1 MPATSAFSKNTIS
14 RAELTPECIHC
25 GLCLQACPTYIEL
38 GQEAD
43 SPRGRIYLMRAQE
56 RGVLGV
62 SGSFVNHI
70 SACLDCR
77 ACESACPSGVPYGEM
92 VEKAREVIEQASRRP
107 LAINALR
114 RIFFKSILPSRRWLR
129 LSFAILRFYQLLGL
143 HRVVRASGILK
154 LLPGQLNQLE
164 QLLPDLRQ
172 KTQHVPLG
180 KVFPA
185 EGAVQ
190 HRVGLLTG
198 CVMNEIF
205 GEINQ
210 ATIRVL
216 QRNGCDVVVPKNQAC
231 CGALHCHAGIM
242 DTARELAFR
251 NIQAFEEEQV
261 DVVISNASGCGAKL
275 KEYPGLFSND
285 SALRHRA
292 EGFTA
297 KVEDISSFLDRLPQL
312 AKPGRIHARVA
323 YDDPC
328 HLLHAMKVSKPP
340 RNLLRFIPELELV
353 ELRTPEQCCG
363 SAGIYNL
370 THFELSMKILER
382 KVADINEAR
391 VDIVATGNPGCILQ
405 IAYGLERAG
414 LKGVKV
420 LHPIELLDRA
430 YSALNEGG

>member
-1 MPATSAFSKNTIS
+1 MLATCESSQKKFD
-14 RAELTPECIHC
+14 RADLTPECVHC

-43 SPRGRIYLMRAQE
+43 SPRGRIYLMRAQQ
-56 RGVLGV
+56 RGILKV
-62 SGSFVNHI
+62 SESFVKHI

-92 VEKAREVIEQASRRP
+92 VEKARELIEQESRDS
-107 LAINALR
+107 LVVTVLR

-129 LSFAILRFYQLLGL
+129 CSFSLLRFYQLLGL
-143 HRVVRASGILK
+143 QNVVRASGVLK
-154 LLPGQLNQLE
+154 LLPGQLHRLE
-164 QLLPDLRQ
+164 RLLPDLRS
-172 KTQHVPLG
+172 KTQHVSLG

-185 EGAVQ
+185 EGPAQ

-205 GEINQ
+205 GGINE

-216 QRNGCDVVVPKNQAC
+216 QRNGCEVVVPENQTC

-242 DTARELAFR
+242 DTARELALR
-251 NIQAFEEEQV
+251 NIQTFEEQQV
-261 DVVISNASGCGAKL
+261 DVILSNASGCGAKL
-275 KEYPGLFSND
+275 KEYPSLFSND
-285 SALRHRA
+285 SVLNNRA
-292 EGFTA
+292 ERFTA
-297 KVEDISSFLDRLPQL
+297 KVEDISSFLDRIPQL
-312 AKPGRIHARVA
+312 AEPRRIRARVA

-340 RNLLRFIPELELV
+340 RNLLRLIPGLELV
-353 ELRTPEQCCG
+353 ELRTPDQCCG

-370 THFELSMKILER
+370 THYELSMKILER
-382 KVADINEAR
+382 KIADIHKAQ
-391 VDIVATGNPGCILQ
+391 VDIVTTGNPGCILQ
-405 IAYGLERAG
+405 ISYGLRRAG
-414 LKGVKV
+414 LKGIEV

-430 YSALNEGG
+430 YSA

>member
-1 MPATSAFSKNTIS
+1 MLATVEPSQKTIG
-14 RAELTPECIHC
+14 RAELTPECVHC

-56 RGVLGV
+56 RGILGV
-62 SGSFVNHI
+62 SESFVKHI

-92 VEKAREVIEQASRRP
+92 VEKAREVIDRKSRRP
-107 LAINALR
+107 LAITALR
-114 RIFFKSILPSRRWLR
+114 RLFFKSILPSRRGLR
-129 LSFAILRFYQLLGL
+129 CSFKLLRFYQLLGIQ
-143 HRVVRASGILK
+143 RVVRTSGILK
-154 LLPGQLNQLE
+154 LLPGRLDQLE
-164 QLLPDLRQ
+164 QLLPDLRRR
-172 KTQHVPLG
+172 TQHVSLG

-185 EGAVQ
+185 EGVAR

-205 GEINQ
+205 GGINQ

-216 QRNGCDVVVPKNQAC
+216 QRNGCEVVVPKNQTC

-242 DTARELAFR
+242 DTARELALR
-251 NIQAFEEEQV
+251 NIRAFEEQPV
-261 DVVISNASGCGAKL
+261 DVLLSNASGCGAKL
-275 KEYPGLFSND
+275 KEYPGLFSID
-285 SALRHRA
+285 SGLRNRA
-292 EGFTA
+292 ERFTA
-297 KVEDISSFLDRLPQL
+297 KVEDISSFLDKLPQL
-312 AKPGRIHARVA
+312 AIPGRIKARVA

-328 HLLHAMKVSKPP
+328 HLLHAMKVSKAP
-340 RNLLRFIPELELV
+340 RNLLRLIPELELV
-353 ELRTPEQCCG
+353 ELRTPDQCCG

-370 THFELSMKILER
+370 THYELSMKILDR
-382 KVADINEAR
+382 KIDDIHKAE

-405 IAYGLERAG
+405 IAYGLGRAG
-414 LKGVKV
+414 LKNIEV

-430 YSALNEGG
+430 YSA

>member
-1 MPATSAFSKNTIS
+1 MLAT
-14 RAELTPECIHC
+14 AESSQKMIGRTDLTPECVHC

-56 RGVLGV
+56 RGILGV
-62 SGSFVNHI
+62 SEGFVKHI

-92 VEKAREVIEQASRRP
+92 VEKAREVIERESRRP
-107 LAINALR
+107 LAITALR
-114 RIFFKSILPSRRWLR
+114 RLFFKSILPSQRWLR
-129 LSFAILRFYQLLGL
+129 YSFKLLRLYQLLGL
-143 HRVVRASGILK
+143 QGVVRTSGILT
-154 LLPGQLNQLE
+154 LLPGRLDQLE
-164 QLLPDLRQ
+164 QLLPDLRRR
-172 KTQHVPLG
+172 TQHVSLG
-180 KVFPA
+180 EVFPA
-185 EGAVQ
+185 EGVAH

-205 GEINQ
+205 GGINQ

-216 QRNGCDVVVPKNQAC
+216 QRNGCEVVVPENQTC

-242 DTARELAFR
+242 DTARELALR
-251 NIQAFEEEQV
+251 NIQAFEEQPV
-261 DVVISNASGCGAKL
+261 DVLLSNASGCGAKL

-285 SALRHRA
+285 SGLRNRA
-292 EGFTA
+292 DRFTA

-312 AKPGRIHARVA
+312 AGPGRIKARVA

-328 HLLHAMKVSKPP
+328 HLLHAMKVSKAP
-340 RNLLRFIPELELV
+340 RNLLRLIPGLELV
-353 ELRTPEQCCG
+353 ELRTPDQCCG

-370 THFELSMKILER
+370 THYELSMKILER
-382 KVADINEAR
+382 KIDDIQKAQ

-405 IAYGLERAG
+405 IAYGLQRAG
-414 LKGVKV
+414 LKDIEV

-430 YSALNEGG
+430 YSA

>member
-1 MPATSAFSKNTIS
+1 MLTTCESTEKGIGRSD
-14 RAELTPECIHC
+14 LTPECVHC
-25 GLCLQACPTYIEL
+25 GLCLQACPTYVAL

-62 SGSFVNHI
+62 SESFVKHI

-92 VEKAREVIEQASRRP
+92 VEKAREVIEQSFHRP
-107 LAINALR
+107 LIISTLR
-114 RIFFKSILPSRRWLR
+114 KIFFKYILPSRRWLR
-129 LSFAILRFYQLLGL
+129 CSFTLLRLYQRLGL
-143 HRVVRASGILK
+143 QGVVRTSGILK
-154 LLPGQLNQLE
+154 LFPGQLNQLE

-172 KTQHVPLG
+172 KTQHVSLG
-180 KVFPA
+180 KVYPSV
-185 EGAVQ
+185 GATH

-205 GEINQ
+205 GGINQ

-216 QRNGCDVVVPKNQAC
+216 QRNGCEVVVPENQTC
-231 CGALHCHAGIM
+231 CGALHCHAGIV
-242 DTARELAFR
+242 DTARELALR
-251 NIQAFEEEQV
+251 NIRAFEVNQV
-261 DVVISNASGCGAKL
+261 DVLLSNASGCGAKL
-275 KEYPGLFSND
+275 KEYPALFSND
-285 SALRHRA
+285 SELRDRA
-292 EGFTA
+292 ERFTA

-312 AKPGRIHARVA
+312 AKPGRIKARVA

-340 RNLLRFIPELELV
+340 RNLLRLIPELELV
-353 ELRTPEQCCG
+353 ELRTPDQCCG

-370 THFELSMKILER
+370 THYELSMKILER
-382 KVADINEAR
+382 KIDDIHRAQVE
-391 VDIVATGNPGCILQ
+391 IVATGNPGCILQ
-405 IAYGLERAG
+405 IAYGLGRAG
-414 LKGVKV
+414 LKGIEV

-430 YSALNEGG
+430 YSALD